1 MLAVDDARTLI
12 ASKVVA
18 VDAES
23 VSLADARGRVLR
35 GRISAPEDIPAFDH
49 SAVDGYAITDSDSP
63 SFRLVSEVKAGD
75 IPARR
80 IEHGECARI
89 FTGAALPPGT
99 ARVVMQEFAT
109 REGEKVA
116 FAPGA
121 RGANIRRKGGD
132 ARAGTV
138 LLEEGTRTG
147 AVELGLLAQLGVT
160 RLSVAMRPRVVHVAT
175 GGELVDPGET
185 PAPGQI
191 RDSNSTL
198 VAALVAG
205 EGGEIVAQRRVGDE
219 VAALLA
225 AVQDVSDPNWHV
237 LLISG
242 GASVGDYDF
251 GRRAIE
257 RLGFA
262 VHFHQ
267 LNLRP
272 GKPLIFA
279 TRGRQVAFVIPG
291 NPLSHFVCWHVA
303 IRAAFDALAKCVD
316 ASEFVEVCLGGERPL
331 PGHPRETC
339 WPARLTSRGGQ
350 LVALPLR
357 WQSSG
362 DLTGLGGVNALLRV
376 PSNSPAIDPGARL
389 TAFSLRSPA

>member
-1 MLAVDDARTLI
+1 MT
-12 ASKVVA
+12 SMVA
-18 VDAES
+18 ALDAES
-23 VSLADARGRVLR
+23 VSLAAAGGRVLR
-35 GRISAPEDIPAFDH
+35 GQITAPEDIPAFDH
-49 SAVDGYAITDSDSP
+49 SAVDGYAIAEDDRP
-63 SFRLVSEVKAGD
+63 SFRLVMEVKAGD
-75 IPARR
+75 IPVRR
-80 IEHGECARI
+80 IEPGECARI

-109 REGEKVA
+109 REGNEVS
-116 FAPGA
+116 FGA
-121 RGANIRRKGGD
+121 GAKGGNIRRKADD

-138 LLEEGTRTG
+138 LLEEGTRLG
-147 AVELGLLAQLGVT
+147 AVQMGLLAQLGIMRTSVT
-160 RLSVAMRPRVVHVAT
+160 MRPRVVHVAT
-175 GGELVDPGET
+175 GSELVDPGEI

-198 VAALVAG
+198 VAALVAR
-205 EGGEIVAQRRVGDE
+205 EGAQLVAQRRVGDE
-219 VAALLA
+219 VGALLA
-225 AVQDVSDPNWHV
+225 AVQSVPQPDWHV

-257 RLGFA
+257 ELGFA

-272 GKPLIFA
+272 GKPLIFG

-303 IRAAFDALAKCVD
+303 IRVAFDALANSRSGSD
-316 ASEFVEVCLGGERPL
+316 LVEVCLGGERPL

-362 DLTGLGGVNALLRV
+362 DLTGLGGVNALLRI

-389 TAFSLRSPA
+389 IAFSLGSPA